1 MEANNELFTLDEISA
16 YLKLTKGTVYK
27 LCQARKLPYFKAGR
41 QLRFSKK
48 SIDRW
53 ITNKER
59 SARNKKRG
67 RRDGR

>member
-1 MEANNELFTLDEISA
+1 MEDNELFTLDEISA

-48 SIDRW
+48 SIDKW
-53 ITNKER
+53 ITDKEK
-59 SARNKKRG
+59 SVRNK
-67 RRDGR
+67 